1 MNDRLIEALREKA
14 HEYELNG
21 LAARERDDSAGALC
35 FATMALA
42 FYELANTFEHELEEA
57 A

>member
-1 MNDRLIEALREKA
+1 MSSRLVDALREKA

-21 LAARERDDSAGALC
+21 IAASEREDTSG
-35 FATMALA
+35 ALA
-42 FYELANTFEHELEEA
+42 FATVACTLHELANTFEHELEEA